1 MTAAPDGPLTAHG
14 GPPAAHGGPP
24 AAHDGPPAAH
34 AGPLTAHDGLPAAH
48 AGSPAAHA
56 GSLTARDRPGP
67 VPRTAPETAL
77 SVRQVLTLERVLAGE
92 PEVVAGADRLD
103 RPVRWVHVA
112 EAADVGVMLSGGEM
126 VLTTGVLLAGDEEKQ
141 AEYIR
146 SLHRAD
152 AAAVVLGLG
161 RAFPAPP
168 DVMRR
173 AAERC
178 GLPLVVLH
186 RPFPFAELTEEVQSR
201 LVRQKFASVS
211 LSEAVRTAL
220 TALITAGAPLQ
231 ALLDEIA
238 RHSACPVVVTNLA
251 HRVLATAGERSAV
264 DDVLRDW
271 ERIARQAGGSEGD
284 GWIRAGLGGRGEI
297 WGRLVLCGHRG
308 DAATGRL
315 LADRA
320 AEALVL
326 HRMLGGHGGGTW
338 EEQSAQSLLTDL
350 VGEAVPARQLL
361 PRARAA
367 GLPVNRRTF
376 VPLVARGAEPAGL
389 DRLLRLLGLP
399 GLVAELSDGLTAIL
413 LSLPRDQDA
422 DALTAHFAARL
433 HREAARPGPVAGPDT
448 GTGAPPPPGHGPD
461 PGAARARAGGTSGRV
476 RAVVAA
482 AAARTDWDE
491 VPAGLREARH
501 VADAVAD
508 SATARDLPAVVRL
521 GDVHL
526 RGLMRLLRDDP
537 RVQSFAERELDGL
550 LCEATATGTAH
561 DLLDVLRT
569 YLATGRNKSRTARLH
584 HVSRPALYRRLEAIQ
599 GRLGVDLDDFEQA
612 ASVHIALLAHDAQ
625 QR

>member
-1 MTAAPDGPLTAHG
+1 MTAAAGRPLTSFETDATE
-14 GPPAAHGGPP
+14 PA
-24 AAHDGPPAAH
+24 
-34 AGPLTAHDGLPAAH
+34 LT
-48 AGSPAAHA
+48 
-56 GSLTARDRPGP
+56 
-67 VPRTAPETAL
+67 
-77 SVRQVLTLERVLAGE
+77 VRQVLALERVLAGE
-92 PEVVAGADRLD
+92 PEVVAGAGHLD

-112 EAADVGVMLSGGEM
+112 EAADVGVMLTGGEM
-126 VLTTGVLLAGDEEKQ
+126 VLTTGVLLAGDEDKQ

-146 SLHRAD
+146 SLHRAE

-161 RAFPAPP
+161 RAFPTPP
-168 DVMRR
+168 EVMRR

-201 LVRQKFASVS
+201 LVRRKFAAVS
-211 LSEAVRTAL
+211 LSESVRTAL

-238 RHSACPVVVTNLA
+238 QHSACPVVVTNLA

-271 ERIARQAGGSEGD
+271 ERIARQAWGHHPGRSGTGGGSEGD
-284 GWIRAGLGGRGEI
+284 GWIRAELGGRGER
-297 WGRLVLCGHRG
+297 WGRIVLCGHRG
-308 DAATGRL
+308 DTATGRL

-326 HRMLGGHGGGTW
+326 HRMLGGNAGCTW
-338 EEQSAQSLLTDL
+338 EEQSAQGLLTDL
-350 VGEAVPARQLL
+350 VSGVVAARQLL

-376 VPLVARGAEPAGL
+376 VPLVVPGGDPAEL
-389 DRLLRLLGLP
+389 DRLLRLLGLT
-399 GLVAELSDGLTAIL
+399 GLAAELAEGATAVL
-413 LSLPRDQDA
+413 LSLARDQDA

-433 HREAARPGPVAGPDT
+433 RAESGAH
-448 GTGAPPPPGHGPD
+448 GT
-461 PGAARARAGGTSGRV
+461 
-476 RAVVAA
+476 VVAA
-482 AAARTDWDE
+482 ADARTAWDE

-501 VADAVAD
+501 VAEAVAD
-508 SATARDLPAVVRL
+508 SAAALDLPAVVRL
-521 GDVHL
+521 KDVHL
-526 RGLMRLLRDDP
+526 RGLIRLLRDDP
-537 RVQSFAERELDGL
+537 HVQSFAERELDGL
-550 LCEATATGTAH
+550 LCGAGQ

-569 YLATGRNKSRTARLH
+569 YLATGRNKSRTAQLH

-599 GRLGVDLDDFEQA
+599 TRLGVDLDDFEQA

-625 QR
+625 HQ

>member
-1 MTAAPDGPLTAHG
+1 MTTTLESRHG
-14 GPPAAHGGPP
+14 WEP
-24 AAHDGPPAAH
+24 
-34 AGPLTAHDGLPAAH
+34 
-48 AGSPAAHA
+48 
-56 GSLTARDRPGP
+56 
-67 VPRTAPETAL
+67 AL

-92 PEVVAGADRLD
+92 PEVVAGAGQLD

-126 VLTTGVLLAGDEEKQ
+126 VLTTGVLLAGDEAKQ
-141 AEYIR
+141 AEYIQ
-146 SLHRAD
+146 SLHRAE

-168 DVMRR
+168 EVMRR

-178 GLPLVVLH
+178 GLPMVVLH
-186 RPFPFAELTEEVQSR
+186 RPFPFAELTEEVQCR
-201 LVRQKFASVS
+201 LVRRKFAAVS
-211 LSEAVRTAL
+211 LSETVRTEL

-231 ALLDEIA
+231 RLLDEVA
-238 RHSACPVVVTNLA
+238 RHGGCPVVLTNLA

-271 ERIARQAGGSEGD
+271 ERVSRQAAACADD
-284 GWIRAGLGGRGEI
+284 GWIRAELGGRGER
-297 WGRLVLCGHRG
+297 WGRLLLCGYRG
-308 DAATGRL
+308 EAATGRL

-326 HRMLGGHGGGTW
+326 HRMLGGGCAPSW
-338 EEQSAQSLLTDL
+338 EEESAQSLLTDL
-350 VGEAVPARQLL
+350 VSGAVPARQLL

-376 VPLVARGAEPAGL
+376 VPLVVLGRAPGEL
-389 DRLLRLLGLP
+389 DRVLRLLGLA
-399 GLVAELSDGLTAIL
+399 GLVAELADGRAAVL

-422 DALTAHFAARL
+422 DALTAHFATRL
-433 HREAARPGPVAGPDT
+433 
-448 GTGAPPPPGHGPD
+448 
-461 PGAARARAGGTSGRV
+461 RAGS

-482 AAARTDWDE
+482 SDARTAWED

-508 SATARDLPAVVRL
+508 SPAALDLPAVVRL
-521 GDVHL
+521 KDVHL
-526 RGLMRLLRDDP
+526 RGLVRLLRDDP
-537 RVQSFAERELDGL
+537 HVQSFAERELDGL
-550 LCEATATGTAH
+550 LGAAEPE
-561 DLLDVLRT
+561 LLNVLRT
-569 YLATGRNKSRTARLH
+569 YLATGRNKSRTAQLH

-599 GRLGVDLDDFEQA
+599 ARLGVDLDDFEQA

-625 QR
+625 LR

>member
-1 MTAAPDGPLTAHG
+1 MITASQTWEPLE
-14 GPPAAHGGPP
+14 P
-24 AAHDGPPAAH
+24 
-34 AGPLTAHDGLPAAH
+34 
-48 AGSPAAHA
+48 
-56 GSLTARDRPGP
+56 
-67 VPRTAPETAL
+67 AL

-92 PEVVAGADRLD
+92 PEVVAGAGQLD

-146 SLHRAD
+146 SLHRAE

-186 RPFPFAELTEEVQSR
+186 RPFPFAELTEEVQCR
-201 LVRQKFASVS
+201 LVRRKFAAVS
-211 LSEAVRTAL
+211 LSEAVRTEL

-231 ALLDEIA
+231 RLLDEVA

-271 ERIARQAGGSEGD
+271 DRIARQAGGSAGD
-284 GWIRAGLGGRGEI
+284 GWIRAELVGRGER

-308 DAATGRL
+308 DSTTGRL
-315 LADRA
+315 LAERA

-326 HRMLGGHGGGTW
+326 HRMLGGGAAASW

-350 VGEAVPARQLL
+350 VSGVVPARQVL

-367 GLPVNRRTF
+367 GLPVNRRAF
-376 VPLVARGAEPAGL
+376 VPLVVRDRTPAQL
-389 DRLLRLLGLP
+389 DRVLRLLGLP
-399 GLVAELSDGLTAIL
+399 GLVAQLADGATAVL
-413 LSLPRDQDA
+413 LSLARDQDA
-422 DALTAHFAARL
+422 EALTAHFAARL
-433 HREAARPGPVAGPDT
+433 RSEQGAPGP
-448 GTGAPPPPGHGPD
+448 
-461 PGAARARAGGTSGRV
+461 
-476 RAVVAA
+476 VVAA
-482 AAARTDWDE
+482 ADARVAWDD
-491 VPAGLREARH
+491 VGAGLREAQH

-508 SATARDLPAVVRL
+508 SSAALDLPAVVRL
-521 GDVHL
+521 RDVHL
-526 RGLMRLLRDDP
+526 RGLIRLLRDDP
-537 RVQSFAERELDGL
+537 HVQSFAERELDGL
-550 LCEATATGTAH
+550 LRGPDEH
-561 DLLDVLRT
+561 LLDDLLSVLRT
-569 YLATGRNKSRTARLH
+569 YLASGRNKSRTAQLH

-599 GRLGVDLDDFEQA
+599 ARLGVDLDDFEQA

-625 QR
+625 QG

>member
-1 MTAAPDGPLTAHG
+1 MTTASGRPLTSFEADATE
-14 GPPAAHGGPP
+14 PA
-24 AAHDGPPAAH
+24 
-34 AGPLTAHDGLPAAH
+34 LTVG
-48 AGSPAAHA
+48 
-56 GSLTARDRPGP
+56 
-67 VPRTAPETAL
+67 
-77 SVRQVLTLERVLAGE
+77 QVLGLERVLAGE
-92 PEVVAGADRLD
+92 PEVVAGAGHLD

-112 EAADVGVMLSGGEM
+112 EAADVGVMLTGGEM
-126 VLTTGVLLAGDEEKQ
+126 VLTTGVLLAGDEDKQ

-146 SLHRAD
+146 SLHRAE

-161 RAFPAPP
+161 RAFPTPP
-168 DVMRR
+168 EVMRR

-201 LVRQKFASVS
+201 LVRRKFAAVS
-211 LSEAVRTAL
+211 LSESVRTAL

-238 RHSACPVVVTNLA
+238 QHSACPVVVTNLA

-271 ERIARQAGGSEGD
+271 ERIARQAWGHHPGRSGTGGGSEGD
-284 GWIRAGLGGRGEI
+284 GWIRAELGGRGER
-297 WGRLVLCGHRG
+297 WGRIVLCGHRG
-308 DAATGRL
+308 DTATGRL

-326 HRMLGGHGGGTW
+326 HRMLGGNAGCTW
-338 EEQSAQSLLTDL
+338 EEQSAQGLLTDL
-350 VGEAVPARQLL
+350 VSGVVAARQLL

-376 VPLVARGAEPAGL
+376 VPLVVPGGDPAEL
-389 DRLLRLLGLP
+389 DRLLRLLGLT
-399 GLVAELSDGLTAIL
+399 GLAAELAEGATAVL
-413 LSLPRDQDA
+413 LSLARDQDA

-433 HREAARPGPVAGPDT
+433 RAESGAH
-448 GTGAPPPPGHGPD
+448 GT
-461 PGAARARAGGTSGRV
+461 
-476 RAVVAA
+476 VVAA
-482 AAARTDWDE
+482 ADARTAWDE

-501 VADAVAD
+501 VAEAVAD
-508 SATARDLPAVVRL
+508 SAAALDLPAVVRL
-521 GDVHL
+521 KDVHL
-526 RGLMRLLRDDP
+526 RGLIRLLRDDP
-537 RVQSFAERELDGL
+537 HVQSFAERELDGL
-550 LCEATATGTAH
+550 LCGAGQ

-569 YLATGRNKSRTARLH
+569 YLATGRNKSRTAQLH

-599 GRLGVDLDDFEQA
+599 TRLGVDLDDFEQA

-625 QR
+625 HQ